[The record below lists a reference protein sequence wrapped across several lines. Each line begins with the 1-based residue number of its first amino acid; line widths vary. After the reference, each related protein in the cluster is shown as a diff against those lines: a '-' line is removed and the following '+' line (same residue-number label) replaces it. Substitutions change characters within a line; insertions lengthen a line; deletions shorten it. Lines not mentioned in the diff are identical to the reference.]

1 MHKVALLQQH
11 KGTNDIFCISLERL
25 NNAVFGKEIAA
36 GLKLT

>member
-1 MHKVALLQQH
+1 MQIAVLLVKR

-25 NNAVFGKEIAA
+25 NDAVFGKEIV